1 MAAWYGDQAALFTSI
16 TSGGSYDA
24 PHRWAFPDPRL
35 PRNLHLNFMPFG
47 QEPYC
52 GFARHRILSE
62 CGVIVIFGESQEFG
76 TRPVQP

>member
-24 PHRWAFPDPRL
+24 PHHWAFTDPRP

-47 QEPYC
+47 QEP
-52 GFARHRILSE
+52 
-62 CGVIVIFGESQEFG
+62 
-76 TRPVQP
+76 